1 MCLYP
6 CGSLNNEKNC
16 HEIGQNKIA
25 VCEQTAGPLSEQ
37 TAGPLSEKTAGPL
50 SGNSSDMNSP
60 CLKVLIPV
68 EIFQI

>member
-25 VCEQTAGPLSEQ
+25 VCEQ